1 MGAETNL
8 GEKRKRS
15 DTDFVVSKPTSGGIS
30 SSSALSSLSLPFP
43 LPSCDSHN
51 SQQQLPFCSSMPLS
65 LDSHSLPD
73 HPGSSLEDDDDAENG
88 RHNNHEQQSDGV
100 NGGKNGQ
107 SYGGFEGANGGDGDE
122 EDEDDEEDDGDGNE
136 EDGDQ
141 EDGKTLDPLE
151 PLTFLFSF
159 SFSMKLDLHL
169 LPKKQLLYLS

>member
-141 EDGKTLDPLE
+141 EDGKTLDLKNP
-151 PLTFLFSF
+151 
-159 SFSMKLDLHL
+159 
-169 LPKKQLLYLS
+169 